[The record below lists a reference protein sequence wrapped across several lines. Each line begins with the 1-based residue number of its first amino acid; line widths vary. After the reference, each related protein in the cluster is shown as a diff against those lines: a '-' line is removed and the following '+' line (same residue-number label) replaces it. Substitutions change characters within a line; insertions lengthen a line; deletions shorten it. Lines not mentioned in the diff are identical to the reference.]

1 MIKTTGMKMIRIS
14 LVDDHPAIL
23 NGLRMI
29 LAGFAQVEVLG
40 GYANAATLM
49 AGLAE
54 AVPDVVIMDIQ
65 LPGED
70 GISLCKK
77 VTTTWPSVKVIVFT
91 NCNDRHYVKSM
102 FQHGASGYL
111 LKTADGEVIRA
122 AIDAVMR
129 NEQYVHEELKEVMFQ
144 QIITNKRNDPY
155 TIPLTRRER
164 EVIALVVQGL
174 SNQEIAARLF
184 LSVRT
189 VENHRF
195 NLIQKLDVKN
205 TAALVKKAIEMGL
218 AE

>member
-1 MIKTTGMKMIRIS
+1 MKSIRVS

-29 LAGFAQVEVLG
+29 LAPYPSIRVVGAYTDGQQLLE
-40 GYANAATLM
+40 
-49 AGLAE
+49 GLA
-54 AVPDVVIMDIQ
+54 ASLPDVVMMDIQ

-77 VTTTWPSVKVIVFT
+77 VMTQWPSLKVIVFT

-102 FQHGASGYL
+102 FLHGAAGYL
-111 LKTADGEVIRA
+111 LKTADGHIILQ
-122 AIDAVMR
+122 AIESVQKG
-129 NEQYVHEELKEVMFQ
+129 EQYIHEELKDVMLQ
-144 QIITNKRNDPY
+144 QLITNKRSDPY
-155 TIPLTRRER
+155 APSLTKREK
-164 EVIALVVQGL
+164 EILALIVQGL
-174 SNQEIAARLF
+174 SNQEIAAQLF

-205 TAALVKKAIEMGL
+205 TAALVKKAIELGL
-218 AE
+218 SE

>member
-1 MIKTTGMKMIRIS
+1 MSTIRIS

-29 LAGFAQVEVLG
+29 LAAFPEVQVLHAWTDGVQMME
-40 GYANAATLM
+40 
-49 AGLAE
+49 GLARQQ
-54 AVPDVVIMDIQ
+54 PDVLIMDIQ

-77 VTTTWPSVKVIVFT
+77 VAASWPAVKMIVFT

-102 FQHGASGYL
+102 MQYGASGYL
-111 LKTADGEVIRA
+111 LKTADAGIIRA
-122 AIDAVMR
+122 AIGAVMAGS
-129 NEQYVHEELKEVMFQ
+129 QYIHDELKEQMFQ
-144 QIITNKRNDPY
+144 QLITNKRSDPY
-155 TIPLTRRER
+155 APSLTKREK
-164 EVIALVVQGL
+164 EIIALIVQGL

-205 TAALVKKAIEMGL
+205 TAALVKKAIELGL
-218 AE
+218 VE

>member
-1 MIKTTGMKMIRIS
+1 MNNIRVS

-29 LAGFAQVEVLG
+29 LAPYPTIRVVGAYTNGQQLLE
-40 GYANAATLM
+40 
-49 AGLAE
+49 GLTASL
-54 AVPDVVIMDIQ
+54 PDVVMMDIQ

-77 VTTTWPSVKVIVFT
+77 VMTQWPSLKVVVFT

-102 FQHGASGYL
+102 FQHGAAGYL
-111 LKTADGEVIRA
+111 LKTADGHIILQ
-122 AIDAVMR
+122 AIESVLKG
-129 NEQYVHEELKEVMFQ
+129 EQYIHEELKDVMLQ
-144 QIITNKRNDPY
+144 QLITNKKPDPY
-155 TIPLTRRER
+155 APSLTKREK
-164 EVIALVVQGL
+164 EIIALIVQGL
-174 SNQEIAARLF
+174 SNQEIAAQLF

-205 TAALVKKAIEMGL
+205 TAALVKKAIELGL
-218 AE
+218 SE

>member
-1 MIKTTGMKMIRIS
+1 MTSIS

-29 LAGFAQVEVLG
+29 LAAFPQIKILG
-40 GYANAATLM
+40 AYTDGNQLM
-49 AGLAE
+49 AGLA
-54 AVPDVVIMDIQ
+54 ADLPDIILMDIQ

-77 VTTTWPSVKVIVFT
+77 VLTTWPTLKVIVFT
-91 NCNDRHYVKSM
+91 NCNERHYVKSM

-111 LKTADGEVIRA
+111 LKTADAAVIITAIEA
-122 AIDAVMR
+122 AMAG
-129 NEQYVHEELKEVMFQ
+129 EQYLHDELKEYMLQ
-144 QIITNKRNDPY
+144 QLIPGKNRSPYPSLTKR
-155 TIPLTRRER
+155 EK
-164 EVIALVVQGL
+164 EVIALITQGL
-174 SNQEIAARLF
+174 SNQEIAAKLF

-218 AE
+218 VE